1 MLSARDV
8 VKSYADCRVLSGVSV
23 SVAPGH
29 RLGLVGENGA
39 GKSTLLR
46 LLAGTED
53 PDSGQLT
60 RPADV
65 GFLHQ
70 ETPYTAAARVET
82 VIEDALVRLRGLE
95 HEVATAATAL
105 SRHPGD
111 DALATGYAAVLQA
124 AEAHSVW
131 DADRRAAL
139 TLAGLGLDRIDRGRR
154 LGSLSGGERSRLM
167 LAALLIRRPTALL
180 LDEPTNHLD
189 DNGIAFLEARLR
201 ELPGAVVVASHDRVF
216 LDEVCTGIYD
226 LDPARGGSTFYGG
239 AYRHYL
245 REKRIERQNW
255 QYQWR
260 TEQEQL
266 RVLRLSVAQTAREV
280 GKFRPIKDK
289 NKMAYDRRGEH
300 VQRQIS
306 RRVRN
311 AVHRLDEL
319 TRDQMLRPPDPL
331 RLDAAMTTVPV
342 EADRALVLRGV
353 TVPGRLVL
361 DRLDLPAAGRLL
373 VTGPNGAGKST
384 LLEVLAGRLTPARG
398 RVERAAGVRVALLEQ
413 DVTFPQPQH
422 SPRALYES
430 AATGKGVPN
439 LVDLGLVAP
448 RDLDRPVGLL
458 STGQRRRL
466 ALALLVALGPN
477 VLLLDEPT
485 NHLSLTLAD
494 ELEDALGT
502 TPGAVV
508 VATHDRWLRRRWS
521 GPELR
526 LGSTALRTALASGT

>member
-1 MLSARDV
+1 MLHARDV
-8 VKSYADCRVLSGVSV
+8 VKSYADRQVLSGVSV

-53 PDSGQLT
+53 PDSGQVI

-65 GFLHQ
+65 GFLLQ
-70 ETPYTAAARVET
+70 ETPYTTAARVGT
-82 VIEDALVRLRGLE
+82 VIEDALARLRELE
-95 HEVATAATAL
+95 REVADAATAL
-105 SRHPGD
+105 SLRPGD
-111 DALATGYAAVLQA
+111 DALAAGYAAVLQA
-124 AEAHSVW
+124 AEVHSVW

-139 TLAGLGLDRIDRGRR
+139 ALAGLGLERIDRGRR

-167 LAALLIRRPTALL
+167 LAVLLIRQPAALL

-189 DNGIAFLEARLR
+189 DDGIAFLEARLR

-226 LDPARGGSTFYGG
+226 LDPARGGPTCYGG

-245 REKRIERQNW
+245 REKRIERQSW

-266 RVLRLSVAQTAREV
+266 RALRLSVAQTAREV
-280 GKFRPIKDK
+280 GKSRPIKDK
-289 NKMAYDRRGEH
+289 NKMAYDARGEH

-311 AVHRLDEL
+311 ATHRLDEL
-319 TRDQMLRPPDPL
+319 TRNQVPRPPDPL
-331 RLDAAMTTVPV
+331 RLDAAMTAAPV

-384 LLEVLAGRLTPARG
+384 LLEVLAGRLIPARG
-398 RVERAAGVRVALLEQ
+398 RVERAAGASVALLEQ
-413 DVTFPQPQH
+413 DVTFSQPQR

-430 AATGKGVPN
+430 AVTGNAVPD

-458 STGQRRRL
+458 SAGQRRRL

-502 TPGAVV
+502 APGAVV

-526 LGSTALRTALASGT
+526 LVAAPR